1 LFRTTIS
8 LLGAPRI
15 ERDGVPVEVDTRKAT
30 ALAAYLAVTGRGHTR
45 DALAGLLWPEY
56 NQGRARAALR
66 RTLSSLGKA
75 REEGWLLADRE
86 NVDLAH
92 DDIWVDVVRFEDLLA
107 ACKLHGH
114 PESEVCAEC
123 LPLLTEAVEQYRDDF
138 MAGFGLRDSV
148 AFDDWQFFQSD
159 SLRRDLAGA
168 LERLARGRA
177 ALGEWEAAVAH
188 ARRWLSLDVLHEP
201 AHRMLMTLYA
211 WSDQR
216 AAALRQYR
224 ECVRILDQELGVAP
238 LEGTTLLYRAIQEND
253 LPPQPT
259 LSEHGPEVR
268 REAEAAPAQ
277 TTVPRSPDNPLVG
290 RDSEWEALLGAYASI
305 GEGGRVVVIEGEA
318 GIGKTRLAEEFV
330 AHMREGGA
338 TAVIARCYA
347 GEKNL
352 AYGPFIEGLSAALG
366 RESEGRL
373 KDLPAVSLQEA
384 ARLLPDLSPDSSPA
398 PPLDT
403 PGARSR
409 FFAEVVRVLQTILNG
424 PAPGV
429 LFLDDLHWADEASL
443 GLLNY
448 LIRRLDDKPI
458 CVLLTWRT
466 EGVPEGHRLREL
478 LAGAR
483 RSGTA
488 TVLTLERLSPE
499 SVEELVG
506 NAVPDAVML
515 GPRLSD
521 ETEGLPL
528 FLAEYLAA
536 VEKGELDP
544 GDDTWTL
551 PGGVQDLL
559 RTRIGTV
566 DEASGQILATAAVVG
581 RSFDFDTVRTASG
594 RGEEETLDALEELI
608 SRGLIREVDAAG
620 VTPSYDFDHDKLRTL
635 VYEETSLARKRLLH
649 RRTAAAL
656 AGGARG
662 REANSLAGQIARHH
676 RLAGQDAEAARHYL
690 LAGDYARSLHAN
702 SEALSHYE
710 EALALGHPD
719 AATLHGVIGDLR
731 TRTGEYGAALASYE
745 AAASSAGSED
755 LAEIEHKIGNVLAR
769 LGERDLARLH
779 YESALNEFSQT
790 GSEAELA
797 RLYADWSLLSHGQDE
812 PEEAT
817 TLARQ
822 ALTLAE
828 VTGDT
833 RALAQA
839 HNMLGILAGKSGDQ
853 EAALRHLGDSLDL
866 AEALGDSDAR
876 VAALNNLALARES
889 GGEPEEALKLAESAL
904 RLCVASSDR
913 HREAALHNNLADLFH
928 AIGHEQ
934 ESMDHLKR
942 AVEIFAEIGE
952 RDELKPE
959 VWKLVE
965 W

>member
-15 ERDGVPVEVDTRKAT
+15 EHDGAPVEVDTRKAT
-30 ALAAYLAVTGRGHTR
+30 ALAAYLAVTRRGHTR
-45 DALAGLLWPEY
+45 DALSGLLWPEY
-56 NQGRARAALR
+56 GQGRARAALR

-75 REEGWLLADRE
+75 RQEGWLLADRE
-86 NVDLAH
+86 RVDLAH
-92 DDIWVDVVRFEDLLA
+92 DAILVDVVRFEDLLA

-123 LPLLTEAVEQYRDDF
+123 LPLLTEAVELYRDDF

-148 AFDDWQFFQSD
+148 AFDDWQFFQAE
-159 SLRRDLAGA
+159 SLRRELAGA
-168 LERLARGRA
+168 LERLARGHA
-177 ALGEWEAAVAH
+177 ALGEWEAAIAH

-201 AHRMLMTLYA
+201 AHRMLMALYA

-238 LEGTTLLYRAIQEND
+238 LEETTLLYRAIQEND
-253 LPPQPT
+253 LPPRPT
-259 LSEHGPEVR
+259 LSEHGPVVR
-268 REAEAAPAQ
+268 REAEAAP
-277 TTVPRSPDNPLVG
+277 TPEPRSSENPLVG
-290 RDSEWEALLGAYASI
+290 RDPEWEALLGAYASI

-330 AHMREGGA
+330 AHVREGGA
-338 TAVIARCYA
+338 SIVIARCYA

-366 RESEGRL
+366 QESGGRL

-384 ARLLPDLSPDSSPA
+384 ARLLPDLSPDSSPV

-409 FFAEVVRVLQTILNG
+409 FFAEVVRVLQAILDG
-424 PAPGV
+424 PSPGV
-429 LFLDDLHWADEASL
+429 LFLDDLHWADDASL

-448 LIRRLDDKPI
+448 LIRRLDDKPL

-466 EGVPEGHRLREL
+466 EDVPEGHRLRDL

-506 NAVPDAVML
+506 NAVPDAAML

-536 VEKGELDP
+536 IEKGELDL

-559 RTRIGTV
+559 RTRLGTV
-566 DEASGQILATAAVVG
+566 DEASGQILAAAAVVG

-608 SRGLIREVDAAG
+608 SRGLIREVGAAG
-620 VTPSYDFDHDKLRTL
+620 ATPTYDFDHDKLRTL

-676 RLAGQDAEAARHYL
+676 RLAGQDVEAAHYYL

-710 EALALGHPD
+710 EALALGYSD
-719 AATLHGVIGDLR
+719 AAALHEAIGDLR

-755 LAEIEHKIGNVLAR
+755 LAAIEHKIGNVHAR

-790 GSEAELA
+790 ASEADLA

-812 PEEAT
+812 SQEAT
-817 TLARQ
+817 ALARQ
-822 ALTLAE
+822 ALALAE

-853 EAALRHLGDSLDL
+853 EAALRHLGESLDL

-904 RLCVASSDR
+904 RLCVASGDR
-913 HREAALHNNLADLFH
+913 HREAALHNNLADLLH
-928 AIGHEQ
+928 ATGREQ
-934 ESMDHLKR
+934 ESMEHLKR

-952 RDELKPE
+952 RDELQPE